1 MAVTSPKPFIDPLIE
16 AIDLHSE
23 VNGSDYQ
30 LRIRLPASYRAGQ
43 EQRYPVFVVL
53 DAEVSFGLAGD
64 TAALEAIWSRTPW
77 AMQSRAPLPELI
89 VVGVALPGLAENQVR
104 RNYEYM
110 PALDLDDVPEPAA
123 SQLRAAVEH
132 HGYRQGGATTFLE
145 VMQQEILP
153 TIERLYR
160 TDPGR
165 RILFGQSA
173 GGTFCCYTLLTRP
186 ETFTDYILVSP
197 GLPDETLFRL
207 EADRARSHDDL
218 RAGVFIA
225 AGGREIMD
233 PLNILS
239 RTARFAEALQ
249 IRNYPNL
256 RLRTWFIPD
265 ASHVQTAAPSIARGL
280 NELLG

>member
-1 MAVTSPKPFIDPLIE
+1 MAVTSPKPFMDPLIE

-43 EQRYPVFVVL
+43 ERHPVLVVL

-77 AMQSRAPLPELI
+77 AMQARAPLPELI

-110 PALDLDDVPEPAA
+110 PALNLDEVPEPAA
-123 SQLRAAVEH
+123 TQLKAVVER
-132 HGYRQGGATTFLE
+132 GYRQGGAPQFLE
-145 VMQQEILP
+145 VMRQEILP
-153 TIERLYR
+153 TIDRLYR
-160 TDPGR
+160 TDTRR

-173 GGTFCCYTLLTRP
+173 GGTFCCYTLLTQP
-186 ETFTDYILVSP
+186 DTFTDYILVSP

-207 EADRARSHDDL
+207 EAQWADSHDDL

-225 AGGREIMD
+225 AGGREVMD

-239 RTARFAEALQ
+239 RTARFVEALQ
-249 IRNYPNL
+249 VRNYPNL

-280 NELLG
+280 NELLA